1 MQTESR
7 ILNDLGKLA
16 TGAAGV
22 FQSLREE
29 VETMARQ
36 RLERAVADLDVVT
49 RDEFEAVKEMAA
61 NARMEAERLAAENAG
76 LAERRDQSDHVANG
90 VEDSGNVRGRAA
102 LHETAHVRRDRVKA
116 SLRQRRNLVAPGIGQ
131 IRPAVAEQHKRS
143 FSLLVQEKLNAVDG
157 KNA

>member
-1 MQTESR
+1 METAMQTESR

-76 LAERRDQSDHVANG
+76 LAERL
-90 VEDSGNVRGRAA
+90 AA
-102 LHETAHVRRDRVKA
+102 LEAR
-116 SLRQRRNLVAPGIGQ
+116 LG
-131 IRPAVAEQHKRS
+131 
-143 FSLLVQEKLNAVDG
+143 
-157 KNA
+157 

>member
-7 ILNDLGKLA
+7 LLNDLGKLA

-29 VETMARQ
+29 VETMVRQ

-61 NARMEAERLAAENAG
+61 NARMEADRLAAENAG
-76 LAERRDQSDHVANG
+76 LAERL
-90 VEDSGNVRGRAA
+90 AA
-102 LHETAHVRRDRVKA
+102 LEAR
-116 SLRQRRNLVAPGIGQ
+116 LG
-131 IRPAVAEQHKRS
+131 
-143 FSLLVQEKLNAVDG
+143 
-157 KNA
+157 